1 MTAAVLS
8 ILVSTLVISISRY
21 AHATPPPNFL
31 RAFITYPITQILLF
45 LPQVKEE
52 VSVILHN
59 FSLNR

>member
-31 RAFITYPITQILLF
+31 CAFITYPITQILLF

-52 VSVILHN
+52 VSIILHS